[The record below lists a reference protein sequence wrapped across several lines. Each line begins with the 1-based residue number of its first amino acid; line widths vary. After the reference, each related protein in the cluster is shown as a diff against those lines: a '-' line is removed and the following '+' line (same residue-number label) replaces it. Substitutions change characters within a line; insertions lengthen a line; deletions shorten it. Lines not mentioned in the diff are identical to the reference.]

1 MSSSI
6 QFKVSPLQIPMKV
19 GFKHASAERTVSESI
34 WVEASRSGKIG
45 LGEGCPRVY
54 VTGEE
59 LPSAVEWAEK
69 TVAELSAI
77 ENVEQIHTF
86 VKANKSAIDKN
97 PSAWCAIE
105 LALLDLLAKEKGIS
119 IEALLGVSEDKA
131 SFQYSAVLSAD
142 EELKFQK
149 TLEKYM
155 KFGFNDFKLKA
166 VATLDEDIKRI
177 ETIKSYV
184 EPRLKLLWPPVRV
197 AASLYA
203 ARSPFEYRL
212 RIDGNNAW
220 AGREAEIDPLLD
232 QSPIKIWAVEEPYA
246 ARDFAALSDL
256 SQRKKVGII
265 LDESLCNAGDFEAAN
280 QLPGQWIGNLR
291 VSKLGG
297 LIRSLDVVRKLKAAG
312 WQVIVGA
319 QVGETSV
326 LSRAA
331 LVVATEAG
339 MSLTAQEGA
348 FGTLLLERDQVSPE
362 IKFGLAGV
370 LKHRK
375 GDQGLGLQLS
385 KKN

>member
-1 MSSSI
+1 MTASI
-6 QFKVSPLQIPMKV
+6 QFRISPLQIPMKV

-34 WVEASRSGKIG
+34 WVEASRRGLTG

-59 LPSAVEWAEK
+59 LPSAIVWAEEIV
-69 TVAELSAI
+69 TQL
-77 ENVEQIHTF
+77 ENVQSLEEIQDF
-86 VKANKSAIDKN
+86 VQTHSEAIDQN

-105 LALLDLLAKEKGIS
+105 LALLDLLAKEQGVS
-119 IEALLGVSEDKA
+119 IETLLGVSEEKV

-142 EELKFQK
+142 DELKFQK

-166 VATLDEDIKRI
+166 VADLNDDIKRI
-177 ETIKSYV
+177 ETIKTYV
-184 EPRLKLLWPPVRV
+184 EPRLKLLWPPVRL

-220 AGREAEIDPLLD
+220 AGRESDIDPLLD
-232 QSPIKIWAVEEPYA
+232 QSPIKIWAIEEPYG
-246 ARDFAALSDL
+246 ARDFEALSQL
-256 SQRKKVGII
+256 SSRKNVGII
-265 LDESLCNAGDFEAAN
+265 LDESLCNRADFEAAN
-280 QLPGQWIGNLR
+280 KLSGQWIGNLR

-297 LIRSLDVVRKLKAAG
+297 LIRSLEIVRLLKSAG

-331 LVVATEAG
+331 LVVAQEAG
-339 MSLTAQEGA
+339 ISLTAQEGA

-375 GDQGLGLQLS
+375 GDQGLGLSLS
-385 KKN
+385 EK

>member
-1 MSSSI
+1 MNPSI
-6 QFKVSPLQIPMKV
+6 QFRISPLQIPMKV

-34 WVEASRSGKIG
+34 WVEASRGALTG

-54 VTGEE
+54 VTGEQ
-59 LPSAVEWAEK
+59 LPTAIEWAEQI
-69 TVAELSAI
+69 VSQLGSI
-77 ENVEQIHTF
+77 ESLEQLQSFVEKH
-86 VKANKSAIDKN
+86 SDAIDSN

-105 LALLDLLAKEKGIS
+105 LALLDLLSKEQSVS
-119 IEALLGVSEDKA
+119 IENLLGVSEDKV

-155 KFGFNDFKLKA
+155 RFGFSDFKLKA
-166 VATLDEDIKRI
+166 VASLEEDIKRI

-184 EPRLKLLWPPVRV
+184 EPRMKLLWPPVRV

-220 AGREAEIDPLLD
+220 AGREAEIDPLLE
-232 QSPIKIWAVEEPYA
+232 QSPIKIWAIEEPYA
-246 ARDFAALSDL
+246 ARDFQALSQL
-256 SQRKKVGII
+256 SLRKDVGII
-265 LDESLCNAGDFEAAN
+265 LDESLCNVSDFKAAN
-280 QLPGQWIGNLR
+280 RLPGRWIGNLR

-297 LIRSLDVVRKLKAAG
+297 LLRSLDVVRKLKTAG

-331 LVVATEAG
+331 LVVAQEAG
-339 MSLTAQEGA
+339 ISLTAQEGA

-375 GDQGLGLQLS
+375 GDQGLGLSLS
-385 KKN
+385 QK